1 MSVFKDLFNGLK
13 GVVRSIGRGIR
24 NVRDGVSG
32 ILGLIAKPFAELGI
46 VGTLALGVMMPWSM
60 GTLFK
65 GFTSPEGWLAK
76 SAKALVDDD
85 NLVKKALG
93 FVMTGVH
100 KGAALTEQGLG
111 TAKSFITDK
120 LSQGAKWLTGQVE
133 EKGIEQVDNFKVEDL
148 NLNYD
153 AEQELWE
160 KGLTENTSVSIPD
173 LTDEKDSIEKQARTK
188 VSPVRKSILSEV
200 PKRLYNKFM
209 QGAESG
215 VKEFGY
221 NILGGKGSN
230 NVGTMNE
237 PDDLGNT
244 YGYTKPYDFINN
256 RTSVPLSDASFNL
269 QTMGGT
275 YGGYDYMAEAAKII
289 DPTESFWNP
298 EILTS

>member
-100 KGAALTEQGLG
+100 KGAAIL
-111 TAKSFITDK
+111 K
-120 LSQGAKWLTGQVE
+120 L
-133 EKGIEQVDNFKVEDL
+133 
-148 NLNYD
+148 
-153 AEQELWE
+153 
-160 KGLTENTSVSIPD
+160 
-173 LTDEKDSIEKQARTK
+173 
-188 VSPVRKSILSEV
+188 
-200 PKRLYNKFM
+200 
-209 QGAESG
+209 
-215 VKEFGY
+215 
-221 NILGGKGSN
+221 
-230 NVGTMNE
+230 
-237 PDDLGNT
+237 
-244 YGYTKPYDFINN
+244 
-256 RTSVPLSDASFNL
+256 
-269 QTMGGT
+269 
-275 YGGYDYMAEAAKII
+275 KI
-289 DPTESFWNP
+289 
-298 EILTS
+298 

>member
-24 NVRDGVSG
+24 NVTRG
-32 ILGLIAKPFAELGI
+32 ISKTLGLIAKPFAELGI
-46 VGTLALGVMMPWSM
+46 VGTLALGIMMPWSM

-65 GFTSPEGWLAK
+65 GITSPEGWLAK
-76 SAKALVDDD
+76 SASTLVKDES
-85 NLVKKALG
+85 LVKKALG

-100 KGAALTEQGLG
+100 KGAALTQQGLG

-120 LSQGAKWLTGQVE
+120 LSQGSKWLSGQVE
-133 EKGIEQVDNFKVEDL
+133 EKGIGQVNNFPVDSLDVNYDAEY
-148 NLNYD
+148 YD
-153 AEQELWE
+153 AEQELYE
-160 KGLTENTSVSIPD
+160 SGLNSNLTEN
-173 LTDEKDSIEKQARTK
+173 SIEKQASTK
-188 VSPVRKSILSEV
+188 VSPRESILASA
-200 PKRLYNKFM
+200 PKKLYNKFIE
-209 QGAESG
+209 GAESG
-215 VKEFGY
+215 VKDFGY
-221 NILGGKGSN
+221 NIFGGKGNSTRQN
-230 NVGTMNE
+230 MDQ

-256 RTSVPLSDASFNL
+256 RTSVPLSNASFNL
-269 QTMGGT
+269 QAMGGT

>member
-13 GVVRSIGRGIR
+13 GIVRSIGRGIR
-24 NVRDGVSG
+24 NVTRG
-32 ILGLIAKPFAELGI
+32 ISKTLGLIAKPFAELGI
-46 VGTLALGVMMPWSM
+46 VGTLALGIMMPWSM

-65 GFTSPEGWLAK
+65 GITSPEGWLAK
-76 SAKALVDDD
+76 SASTLVKDES
-85 NLVKKALG
+85 LVKKALG

-100 KGAALTEQGLG
+100 KGAALTQQGLG

-133 EKGIEQVDNFKVEDL
+133 EKGIKQVNNFPVESLD
-148 NLNYD
+148 LNYD

-160 KGLTENTSVSIPD
+160 KGLTKDTSLSS
-173 LTDEKDSIEKQARTK
+173 LKGDSIEKQALTK
-188 VSPVRKSILSEV
+188 VSPVRESILSEV

-209 QGAESG
+209 EGAESG

-230 NVGTMNE
+230 TQGTMDQPN
-237 PDDLGNT
+237 DLGGTVGFT
-244 YGYTKPYDFINN
+244 YEPYDFIKN
-256 RTSVPLSDASFNL
+256 RTSIPLSNLDFNL
-269 QTMGGT
+269 KNTYGAT
-275 YGGYDYMAEAAKII
+275 YGGIDYMAEADKVMKPI
-289 DPTESFWNP
+289 ESFWNP

>member
-100 KGAALTEQGLG
+100 KGAALTEQG

-160 KGLTENTSVSIPD
+160 KGLTKDTSVSISD

>member
-13 GVVRSIGRGIR
+13 GIVRSIGRGIR
-24 NVRDGVSG
+24 NVTRG
-32 ILGLIAKPFAELGI
+32 ISKTLGLIAKPFAELGI
-46 VGTLALGVMMPWSM
+46 VGTLALGIMMPWSM

-65 GFTSPEGWLAK
+65 GITSPEGWLAK
-76 SAKALVDDD
+76 SASTLVKDES
-85 NLVKKALG
+85 LVKKALG

-100 KGAALTEQGLG
+100 KGAALTQQGLG

-120 LSQGAKWLTGQVE
+120 LSQGSKWLAGQVE
-133 EKGIEQVDNFKVEDL
+133 EKKITHENFPVESLDL
-148 NLNYD
+148 NYDAEYYD
-153 AEQELWE
+153 AEQELYE
-160 KGLTENTSVSIPD
+160 SGFNSNLKEN
-173 LTDEKDSIEKQARTK
+173 SIEKQASTK
-188 VSPVRKSILSEV
+188 VSPVRESILASA
-200 PKRLYNKFM
+200 PKKLYNKFIE
-209 QGAESG
+209 GAESG
-215 VKEFGY
+215 VKDFGY
-221 NILGGKGSN
+221 NIFGGKGNSTRQN
-230 NVGTMNE
+230 MDQ

-256 RTSVPLSDASFNL
+256 RTSVPLSNASFNL

>member
-24 NVRDGVSG
+24 NVTRG
-32 ILGLIAKPFAELGI
+32 ISKTLGLIAKPFAELGI
-46 VGTLALGVMMPWSM
+46 VGTLALGIMMPWSM

-76 SAKALVDDD
+76 SAKALVNDDS
-85 NLVKKALG
+85 LVKKALG

-100 KGAALTEQGLG
+100 KGAALTQQGLG

-120 LSQGAKWLTGQVE
+120 LSQGSKWLSGQVE
-133 EKGIEQVDNFKVEDL
+133 EKGIEQVTNFQVEDL
-148 NLNYD
+148 NLDYD

-160 KGLTENTSVSIPD
+160 KGLTKDTSLSS
-173 LTDEKDSIEKQARTK
+173 LKGDSIEKQALTK
-188 VSPVRKSILSEV
+188 VSPVRESILSEV

-209 QGAESG
+209 EGAESG

-230 NVGTMNE
+230 TQGTMDQ

-256 RTSVPLSDASFNL
+256 RTSVPLSNASFNL
-269 QTMGGT
+269 QAMGGT